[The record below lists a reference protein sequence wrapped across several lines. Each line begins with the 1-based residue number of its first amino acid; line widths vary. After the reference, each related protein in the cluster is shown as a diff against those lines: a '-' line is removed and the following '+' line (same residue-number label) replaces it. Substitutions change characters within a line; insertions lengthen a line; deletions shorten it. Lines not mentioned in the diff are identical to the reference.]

1 MHTELDQL
9 EEQLRLAEKMQFI
22 SLLDLRPNSAIIH
35 FSPHVT
41 YKKIHE
47 LVRHINLKYK
57 KVAWVPGSLYLVN
70 PNRRITIHYKRD
82 HS

>member
-1 MHTELDQL
+1 MYTEIDEL
-9 EEQLRLAEKMQFI
+9 EEQLRLAAEMQFI
-22 SLLDLRPNSAIIH
+22 SQLDLRPFKAVIH

-47 LVRHINLKYK
+47 LVRYINLKYK

-70 PNRRITIHYKRD
+70 PNKRITIHYKRD